1 MQKRTI
7 TFIIIGFL
15 AVVLLAGSFAG
26 GVLAGYLLPK
36 SAQVVTVTEQ
46 PAATVPATS
55 TVPPASVAP
64 RTTPTLGNTSTPV
77 DLQTLFRPFWEAWDL
92 VQKQYVDQPIDN
104 DTLMRGAIKGMMES
118 LGDPHSAYMDPE
130 MYKQQ
135 VSDMQGAQ
143 YDGIGAWVDIT
154 GQYLRI
160 ISPMPN
166 SPALKAGLK
175 TNDVIVAVD
184 KEDMTGIPGDV
195 VLKKV
200 LGPAGSNV
208 ILTIKRGDAK
218 PFDVTI
224 QRAKITVPQVDSR
237 MEANNIAY
245 VHLFQYGDLTTAEL
259 KKALN
264 ELMAKK
270 PAGLILDLRNNGG
283 GYLNTAIEVL
293 SEFVP
298 ANQVVMYEEY
308 GDGRR
313 VTFKSKSG
321 GQATQIPMVVLI
333 NEASAS
339 ASEITAGALQDLGR
353 ARLVGVK
360 SYGKGSVQVGHR
372 SKMTRVRYA

>member
-1 MQKRTI
+1 
-7 TFIIIGFL
+7 
-15 AVVLLAGSFAG
+15 
-26 GVLAGYLLPK
+26 
-36 SAQVVTVTEQ
+36 
-46 PAATVPATS
+46 
-55 TVPPASVAP
+55 
-64 RTTPTLGNTSTPV
+64 
-77 DLQTLFRPFWEAWDL
+77 
-92 VQKQYVDQPIDN
+92 
-104 DTLMRGAIKGMMES
+104 
-118 LGDPHSAYMDPE
+118 
-130 MYKQQ
+130 
-135 VSDMQGAQ
+135 
-143 YDGIGAWVDIT
+143 
-154 GQYLRI
+154 
-160 ISPMPN
+160 
-166 SPALKAGLK
+166 
-175 TNDVIVAVD
+175 
-184 KEDMTGIPGDV
+184 MTGIPGDV

-360 SYGKGSVQVGHR
+360 SYGKGSVQVWTPLKDDQGAV
-372 SKMTRVRYA
+372 RVTIARWLTPKERQINKVGLIPDVEVLLTDDDIKAGKDPQLQKAIELLTIK